1 MSKRRYRNAHW
12 LQNMG
17 LCVVSVLVVALM
29 TVVIACAKE
38 EAPSEPEI
46 PAHYSTYTSEG
57 LFSISYPPEW
67 EPTTSV
73 MEELFEL
80 AKEWV
85 QSLDPEAQLEG
96 EQMLFIGGLPT
107 EEGWWWPNVNI
118 AVAPRSVG
126 YWELDEI
133 VEVESQWNREL
144 FQGYREFFRV
154 ETVIDAREAI
164 IIESQVYDR
173 YLQAYIVK
181 GKHVWIVSCTADAEG
196 FKDYEDTFYSVVRS
210 LRILK

>member
-1 MSKRRYRNAHW
+1 MIKK
-12 LQNMG
+12 LIVTLTMTMI
-17 LCVVSVLVVALM
+17 LLLLTVS
-29 TVVIACAKE
+29 CAS
-38 EAPSEPEI
+38 PTLTPTTTPEPQI
-46 PAHYSTYTSEG
+46 PPGFTTYTTEG

-67 EPTTSV
+67 EPATSV

-144 FQGYREFFRV
+144 FQGYREVFRV

-181 GKHVWIVSCTADAEG
+181 GKHVWIVSCTADAED